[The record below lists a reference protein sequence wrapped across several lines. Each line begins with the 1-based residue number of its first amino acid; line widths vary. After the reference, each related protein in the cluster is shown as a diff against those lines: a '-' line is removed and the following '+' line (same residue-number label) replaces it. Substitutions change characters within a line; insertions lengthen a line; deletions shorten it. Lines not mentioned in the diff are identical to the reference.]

1 MKFEEQQK
9 AIKMRRKGLSLKE
22 IARSLGVAK
31 ASVSVWVRDV
41 VLSDKTKQDLRMKG
55 SSRDVIEKRRD
66 IRLLRE
72 KEKVDILKT
81 EAKKDFDHITQRELK
96 IIGCMLY
103 LAEGGKTKKGMARI
117 SNSDLEVIKIMLRFF
132 KEICLVP
139 DEKFKGH
146 IHTHSE
152 NNAKKCENYWSDL
165 TGIPKTQFFKTYVKL
180 SKAGSG
186 NRGTLPYGT
195 FDLYVC
201 DTKIFLKIMAW
212 IEKIC
217 FLVNNKA

>member
-9 AIKMRRKGLSLKE
+9 AIKMRKKGLSLKD
-22 IARSLGVAK
+22 ISKSLGVAK
-31 ASVSVWVRDV
+31 ASVSVWVRNV
-41 VLSDKTKQDLRMKG
+41 ALSDKTKEGLRMKG
-55 SSRDVIEKRRD
+55 FSRDVIEKRRD
-66 IRLLRE
+66 TRLNNENE
-72 KEKVDILKT
+72 KRNILKV
-81 EAKKDFDHITQRELK
+81 EAKKDFENITMRELK

-103 LAEGGKTKKGMARI
+103 LAEGGKTKRGMARI
-117 SNSDLEVIKIMLRFF
+117 SNSDPEVIKIMLRFF

-152 NNAKKCENYWSDL
+152 NNAKKCENYWSSL
-165 TGIPKTQFFKTYVKL
+165 TGIPKDQFFKTYVKL

-186 NRGTLPYGT
+186 NRRTLPFGT

-201 DTKIFLKIMAW
+201 DTKLFLKIMAW

-217 FLVNNKA
+217 YLVNHKI